1 MAEFTIPKHGE
12 VCWRELTTTDLD
24 AAKNFYRQLLG
35 WNLEQS
41 KVTEVEY
48 PEIHVAGKAIGGM
61 MQMTKEWG
69 DPLPPSR
76 WTTYIA
82 VDDIQATVEKIKQF
96 GGTVCVEP
104 FDAPGV
110 GRFSFVNDPGGA
122 SFSVIQFAA
131 Q

>member
-1 MAEFTIPKHGE
+1 MAEFTIPNQGE
-12 VCWRELTTTDLD
+12 VCWRELATTDLA

-35 WNLEQS
+35 WKLEQS
-41 KVTEVEY
+41 KVTEFEY
-48 PEIHVAGKAIGGM
+48 PEIHVDDKATGGM
-61 MQMTKEWG
+61 IQITKEWG
-69 DPLPPSR
+69 DPLPR

-96 GGTVCVEP
+96 GGSVCVEP

-110 GRFSFVNDPGGA
+110 GRISFVNDPAGA